1 MSPHYVRPNSVVP
14 FIVKFRSFTSHIF
27 AVMDCGYCPL
37 SLGHSGLPG
46 YLVLV
51 RPVVKYQAS
60 ILGCTL
66 LLRSRVHHEKCW
78 KRKVVWPTHLRRVT
92 FSIAA
97 PALRTTLHTRS
108 AGSWKPKHRYRY
120 NTQYHLQERSFVAQW
135 SNIIDILNVQSNAK
149 HTKKC
154 NHKS

>member
-1 MSPHYVRPNSVVP
+1 MCSPAILPLPVTRNVGPLKFCERLQFYPQPVTMQDSGLVVSVCVVHLSQSTFRLRFWRYEGIGRSQHQHTLSVVP

-51 RPVVKYQAS
+51 RPVVKYQAP

-66 LLRSRVHHEKCW
+66 LPLSLACIMKSVGNEKLCG
-78 KRKVVWPTHLRRVT
+78 RHVSV
-92 FSIAA
+92 
-97 PALRTTLHTRS
+97 
-108 AGSWKPKHRYRY
+108 
-120 NTQYHLQERSFVAQW
+120 E
-135 SNIIDILNVQSNAK
+135 
-149 HTKKC
+149 
-154 NHKS
+154 

>member
-1 MSPHYVRPNSVVP
+1 MQDSGLVVSVCVVHLSQSTFRLRFWRYEGIGRSQHQHTLSVVP

-51 RPVVKYQAS
+51 RPVVKYQAP

-66 LLRSRVHHEKCW
+66 LPLSLECIMKSVGNEKLCG
-78 KRKVVWPTHLRRVT
+78 RHVSV
-92 FSIAA
+92 
-97 PALRTTLHTRS
+97 
-108 AGSWKPKHRYRY
+108 
-120 NTQYHLQERSFVAQW
+120 E
-135 SNIIDILNVQSNAK
+135 
-149 HTKKC
+149 
-154 NHKS
+154 